1 MTRIKFIPSAIA
13 ILMSFRLLGQDSQ
26 FPVSLYPEGITVS
39 YGIGSY
45 SLIDEYISGERY
57 SGGLPLL
64 SINWARLHDRYTYQL
79 ELEYRGSQGIE
90 NYNVSTG
97 ITQFTLNQG
106 FLYPLKKSSLFRKD
120 LYAWIG
126 PSTEFFLLYNKPEIA
141 VSGFDYAQSFAGLL
155 SLGFKG
161 DVVYSLNPEFFVE
174 TSLRLSLLSLGLRMV
189 DSEED
194 DQSPVK
200 PLTSFS
206 GLNSS
211 FDLGIRYYLFYHLSV
226 KLAYKFEFT
235 RISAWEPLK
244 SASDNLVFT
253 LNYRF

>member
-120 LYAWIG
+120 LYDLIM
-126 PSTEFFLLYNKPEIA
+126 PSHSPAF
-141 VSGFDYAQSFAGLL
+141 
-155 SLGFKG
+155 SLW
-161 DVVYSLNPEFFVE
+161 DSRVMLCI
-174 TSLRLSLLSLGLRMV
+174 RL
-189 DSEED
+189 
-194 DQSPVK
+194 
-200 PLTSFS
+200 T
-206 GLNSS
+206 LNS
-211 FDLGIRYYLFYHLSV
+211 LS
-226 KLAYKFEFT
+226 KHHSDFRSCLWAYE
-235 RISAWEPLK
+235 W
-244 SASDNLVFT
+244 
-253 LNYRF
+253 